1 MIENMTLAAEILSA
15 DEERLVSMAN
25 KGLYKRA
32 LKDTDGAEP
41 VYTEENG
48 VVSVSA
54 GGEVCRVS
62 T

>member
-54 GGEVCRVS
+54 GG
-62 T
+62 